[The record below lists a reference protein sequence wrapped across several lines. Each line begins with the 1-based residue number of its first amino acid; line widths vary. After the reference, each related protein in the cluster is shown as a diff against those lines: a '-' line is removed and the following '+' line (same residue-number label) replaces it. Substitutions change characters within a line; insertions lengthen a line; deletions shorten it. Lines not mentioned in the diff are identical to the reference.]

1 MFVIASD
8 IIINM
13 DNTSAVFVN
22 DNGHLQFEVPNG
34 AFTLGNIPDN
44 ALQQI
49 AVAVAERKPFLEME
63 DAKLV
68 IETEASD
75 DIGTDIE

>member
-1 MFVIASD
+1 MFIIASD

-13 DNTSAVFVN
+13 DNVSAVFVN
-22 DNGHLQFEVPNG
+22 DKGHLQFEVPNG
-34 AFTLGNIPDN
+34 AFTLGDIPDD

-63 DAKLV
+63 DAKIV
-68 IETEASD
+68 VEE
-75 DIGTDIE
+75 